1 MCDRQV
7 ADMRFCFHFWMAS
20 TRSYARKFFLMRQ
33 GIASGSLY
41 FKNLIEEMFTR
52 WLNLHM
58 LSRKNFEAVTGHP
71 GPDSDD
77 SWDLVDLGVVL

>member
-1 MCDRQV
+1 
-7 ADMRFCFHFWMAS
+7 MRFCFHFWMAS

-52 WLNLHM
+52 WMKIHM
-58 LSRKNFEAVTGHP
+58 PSHP

-77 SWDLVDLGVVL
+77 SWELVEMGVGP